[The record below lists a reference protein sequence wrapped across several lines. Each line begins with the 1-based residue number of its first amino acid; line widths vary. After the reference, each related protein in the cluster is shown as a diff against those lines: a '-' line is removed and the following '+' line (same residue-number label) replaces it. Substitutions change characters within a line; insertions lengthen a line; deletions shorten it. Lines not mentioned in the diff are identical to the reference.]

1 MLRIAKPSFYKTKR
15 KGKHS
20 KLILLTTY
28 EYILRL
34 RDQATSS
41 LQRVAK
47 AAGITD
53 KRINNV
59 DAGMKRA
66 NRTTNVWSNSLK
78 TLKKVAVA
86 AFAGIALT
94 SFTSKVID
102 ARQEY
107 EKYNAVL
114 TNTFQSAEVGESA
127 LQMLTDFASKTP
139 FQLNNLTGAF
149 VKLANRG
156 FTPAEN
162 QLRSLGDLASSQG
175 KSFDQLAEAVL
186 DAETNEFERLKEFGI
201 KASKSGDQVSFSFK
215 GLTKTV
221 DANSE
226 SIRNAILEYGNM
238 EGVSGAMDAISK
250 TLGGRISNLKDRWN
264 SFLVAVGGQ
273 SSGVFNGVI
282 DLLNSGLTT
291 LTEYLP
297 YISAW
302 FSTLWEYLKPVG
314 AALWNFI
321 KAAFGFSE
329 AGDAVGAFGS
339 IMQGVL
345 FVADLL
351 TTGLVTIINWLT
363 PFADVIGIATLA
375 WVALNTAFAIS
386 PIGWIVIGIM
396 ALIAAIGLVMK
407 YTSGWGDNFQFTTK
421 GMKLIMEAFVLKAK
435 ADFNTLVNGL
445 MIGIEMIQRGWYRF
459 KESVGMGDSS
469 ENQKMISD
477 LNQSIEQ
484 RKQSIIDG
492 YGKAASK
499 AKEAVEAFGI
509 KIDTEGMK
517 KDFASLK
524 EKFSGF
530 GEGEKSNTAYQDFLN
545 KNKGTNALDANTPGG
560 MSSKNTKAD
569 SIVTG
574 GKRTTN
580 INVTINE
587 VGTGVQIHVDKAEKG
602 INDFGRMV
610 REELLRAINSIN
622 QMQTA

>member
-1 MLRIAKPSFYKTKR
+1 M
-15 KGKHS
+15 
-20 KLILLTTY
+20 
-28 EYILRL
+28 
-34 RDQATSS
+34 
-41 LQRVAK
+41 QRVAR
-47 AAGITD
+47 AAGVTD
-53 KRINNV
+53 KRINQV

-66 NRTTNVWSNSLK
+66 SVTTNTFSRSLN
-78 TLKKVAVA
+78 TLKKVAVT

-102 ARQEY
+102 ARAEY
-107 EKYNAVL
+107 EKFEAVL
-114 TNTFQSAEVGESA
+114 TNTFQSADVGQSA
-127 LQMLTDFASKTP
+127 LAMLTDFASETP

-201 KASKSGDQVSFSFK
+201 KASKSGDQISFSFK

-238 EGVSGAMDAISK
+238 EGVAGAMDAISK

-264 SFLVAVGGQ
+264 NFLVAVGGQ
-273 SSGVFNGVI
+273 TGGIFTGVI
-282 DLLNSGLTT
+282 DILSTSLDT
-291 LTEYLP
+291 LTQYLP
-297 YISAW
+297 YISMW
-302 FSTLWEYLKPVG
+302 FSTLWESIRPIGV
-314 AALWNFI
+314 ALWDFL
-321 KAAFGFSE
+321 KAATGFSS
-329 AGDAVGAFGS
+329 AGDAVGTFGS

-345 FVADLL
+345 FVVDLL
-351 TTGLVTIINWLT
+351 STGLVTIIGWLT

-375 WVALNTAFAIS
+375 WIGLNTAFAVS

-396 ALIAAIGLVMK
+396 ALVAAIGLVMK
-407 YTSGWGDNFQFTTK
+407 YTSGWGDSFKFTTE
-421 GMKLIMEAFVLKAK
+421 GMGLIIEAFVLNVKAQ
-435 ADFNTLVNGL
+435 FNTMVNGI
-445 MIGIEMIQRGWYRF
+445 MIAIDMIKRGWYRF
-459 KESVGMGDSS
+459 KESVGIGDSS
-469 ENQKMISD
+469 ENQRMIAE
-477 LNQSIEQ
+477 LNKSVED
-484 RKQSIIDG
+484 RKDAIVEG
-492 YGKAASK
+492 YKEAAK
-499 AKEAVEAFGI
+499 KGKEAVEAFGI

-524 EKFSGF
+524 EKFSGL
-530 GEGEKSNTAYQDFLN
+530 GETNKTNTAYQDFINNQKQNSLL
-545 KNKGTNALDANTPGG
+545 GNA
-560 MSSKNTKAD
+560 SSEDKKTKQQAD

-580 INVTINE
+580 IQISINE
-587 VGTGVQIHVDKAEKG
+587 VGTGTQIYVDKAEKG

>member
-1 MLRIAKPSFYKTKR
+1 M
-15 KGKHS
+15 
-20 KLILLTTY
+20 TTY
-28 EYILRL
+28 EYILKL
-34 RDQATSS
+34 KDNATRS
-41 LQRVAK
+41 LQRVAR
-47 AAGITD
+47 AAGVTD
-53 KRINNV
+53 RRIDQV

-66 NRTTNVWSNSLK
+66 NVTTNTFSRSLN
-78 TLKKVAVA
+78 TLKKVAVT

-102 ARQEY
+102 ARAEY
-107 EKYNAVL
+107 EKFESVL
-114 TNTFQSAEVGESA
+114 TNTFDSAEIGQSALA
-127 LQMLTDFASKTP
+127 MLTDFAAKTP

-149 VKLANRG
+149 VKLVNRG
-156 FTPAEN
+156 FNPTED

-238 EGVSGAMDAISK
+238 QGVSGAMDAISK

-273 SSGVFNGVI
+273 TGGIFTGVI
-282 DLLNSGLTT
+282 DILSQSLDT
-291 LTEYLP
+291 LTQYLP
-297 YISAW
+297 YISMW
-302 FSTLWEYLKPVG
+302 FSTLWESIKPIG
-314 AALWNFI
+314 IALWDFL
-321 KAAFGFSE
+321 KAAMSFSS
-329 AGDAVGAFGS
+329 AGDAIGTFGS

-345 FVADLL
+345 FVVDLL
-351 TTGLVTIINWLT
+351 STGLVTIIGWLT

-375 WVALNTAFAIS
+375 WIGLNTAFALS

-396 ALIAAIGLVMK
+396 ALVAAIGLVMK
-407 YTSGWGDNFQFTTK
+407 YTSGWGDTFKFTTE
-421 GMKLIMEAFVLKAK
+421 GMGLIMEAFALKAK
-435 ADFNTLVNGL
+435 ADFNTIVNGI
-445 MIGIEMIQRGWYRF
+445 MIGIDMIKRGWYRF
-459 KESVGMGDSS
+459 KESVGIGDSS
-469 ENQKMISD
+469 ENQKMIAD
-477 LNQSIEQ
+477 LNKSVED
-484 RKQSIIDG
+484 RKDAIVEG
-492 YGKAASK
+492 YRLAAQK
-499 AKEAVEAFGI
+499 GKEAVEAFGI

-524 EKFSGF
+524 EKFSGL
-530 GEGEKSNTAYQDFLN
+530 GETKKTNTAYQDFLESQKQNSLLGNN
-545 KNKGTNALDANTPGG
+545 KTGD
-560 MSSKNTKAD
+560 TKSTQQAE

-580 INVTINE
+580 IQISINE
-587 VGTGVQIHVDKAEKG
+587 VGTGTQIYVDKAETG